1 MLLTIILAGA
11 VAVPLPKVGCPSG
24 YRSEA
29 YCVPANGKAPVAAR
43 WKPEFADNPNK
54 DWFEAQR
61 DCNGLRCCGVSD
73 GEPYYGG
80 YELLSDGS
88 VQLDD
93 GTQISACQVLHGPN
107 PTGHAIR
114 WRRYGHTYCF
124 APGSGS

>member
-1 MLLTIILAGA
+1 MTFDKRAANWVRWLWLALLLMATSAD
-11 VAVPLPKVGCPSG
+11 
-24 YRSEA
+24 
-29 YCVPANGKAPVAAR
+29 AR

-54 DWFEAQR
+54 NWFEAQR
-61 DCNGLRCCGVSD
+61 DCNGLPCCGVSD

-93 GTQISACQVLHGPN
+93 GTHINACQVLHGPN

-114 WRRYGHTYCF
+114 WMLHRRTYCF